1 MKVSEILSEIDA
13 MKPADIARVLVASVA
28 AAGRAG
34 REVGVAAVR
43 VVDVDI
49 DYFDEGAG
57 IVAGIIAGEYSE
69 PEDYSE

>member
-1 MKVSEILSEIDA
+1 VKVSAIVSEIDA
-13 MKPADIARVLVASVA
+13 MKPVDVARVLVASLA

-49 DYFDEGAG
+49 DYLDEGAA

-69 PEDYSE
+69 PEDYRE